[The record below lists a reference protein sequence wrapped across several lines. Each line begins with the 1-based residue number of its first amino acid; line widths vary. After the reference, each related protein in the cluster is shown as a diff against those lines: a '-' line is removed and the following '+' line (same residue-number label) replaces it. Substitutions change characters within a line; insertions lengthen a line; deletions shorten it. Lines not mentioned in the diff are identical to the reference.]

1 MPAWTPSLEI
11 GVAEIDAQHRT
22 LFERVGRLEAAVTAQ
37 EPYFR
42 LEELFAFLKTY
53 ALTHFASEEGLMRRV
68 GYPGLSAHVREHDE
82 FRRRLGSLV
91 PQWESGGDSTAT
103 LVAVLAFLDSW
114 LTDHVKNSD
123 QRIGEFLKR

>member
-11 GVAEIDAQHRT
+11 GVAEI
-22 LFERVGRLEAAVTAQ
+22 
-37 EPYFR
+37 
-42 LEELFAFLKTY
+42 
-53 ALTHFASEEGLMRRV
+53 
-68 GYPGLSAHVREHDE
+68 DE

-123 QRIGEFLKR
+123 QRIGDFLKR